1 MVILNTYSSVLGPNT
16 RLFNRV
22 FARANQL
29 LSKTFGMQLV
39 ELPTRAN
46 ISQDQ
51 NGADDDLEEAR
62 QATGIRKKGS
72 F

>member
-1 MVILNTYSSVLGPNT
+1 MVVLNTYPSVLGPNT

-22 FARANQL
+22 FARANQSL
-29 LSKTFGMQLV
+29 NKTFGMQLV

-51 NGADDDLEEAR
+51 NGADDDLEEGR